1 MKRKLSLLSFYLL
14 GVLLIILKF
23 IGIIDWNWIFILSPI
38 LAPTLGVVMFL
49 ITIYFYDKKYWSC

>member
-1 MKRKLSLLSFYLL
+1 MKKKLPLFIVYLL

-38 LAPTLGVVMFL
+38 WVPTLGIVMFL
-49 ITIYFYDKKYWSC
+49 ITIYFYDKKYW